1 MPHINRIRVN
11 NVKYNFGTQFYDD
24 FVMRFDGKNAL
35 YDLANGGGKSVLMLL
50 LFQNLIPNCTLDDK
64 QPIEK
69 LFRTGEGSTSIH
81 SLVEWKLDDCD
92 IQDGYRYMLTGFC
105 ARKAKDDEEHASS
118 GTAASIDYYNYVI
131 FYQNYNDN
139 DIVNLPLSKGKER
152 MTYVGLRSYLKSLEH
167 NDYSLRVHIFD
178 RKGEY
183 QRFISRF
190 GLYESQWEIIRG
202 INKTEGHVRTYFENT
217 YKTTRKV
224 VEDLF
229 IEEIIQK
236 AFIGKTEDDKEDM
249 AQTLMAIREKL
260 LELSQKRQEIAS
272 YDKQAEALEVF
283 RGRIESLVTLYQNED
298 KFRYELVKTYHGLQL
313 AVKQQ
318 ERQLE
323 EASKEQA
330 FTKKRIE
337 EIARK
342 LDTVKV
348 QKNQE
353 MLKHLENDTSAMD
366 AKIKA
371 LEADY
376 GRASLQLSK
385 AESMRDYAEYEDCR
399 KNAQVIRG
407 VIESSDT
414 GDKKLKTELA
424 GMAAQAKYLIDDK
437 LAELKKQLGETSEAH
452 AKAQS
457 EIQLNEETL
466 HQLDMALA
474 VLENNLERSGAEEK
488 AQIHEIAA
496 LRQSVNVLLIEGT
509 KREVDS
515 YQTKADRS
523 KKTLEDVK
531 DQKQALL
538 TKLTQMENERHEAH
552 IALTSA
558 EYEKKQL
565 DDFFEMLEKQQSKAE
580 HLLKVY
586 TAANYGQLKDL
597 IYGRYKKNAA
607 ELFMAA
613 QKQEKLSRY
622 VQQLKEKNPVQVSD
636 GVRDVM
642 DYLKRCHN
650 ISCMAGCEY
659 LKTAEP
665 EDKQQLLEN
674 MPFLPYAVLVRS
686 DFSKLHTDAV
696 LFEKDFGDYQIPIVR
711 FEAVMSGEPLFD
723 ENQVVLTGKNK
734 KLYTDDAAIEE
745 EIAKVEKQLEE
756 LKGYISRMEDQEQ
769 TYQEDLAYLHHFMG
783 EYYDLQAQ
791 NRARR
796 EQCEKQVEEIKASIE
811 ALEVSLADGR
821 AEVTETENKEKEAE
835 AAFTQANEELAV
847 VTQIYELNQK
857 LEALRKNRQQWQAQ
871 ENEKRSQRED
881 AEAKRKLLTENEAQ
895 AGRQEE
901 ALTKQQNTLTQLWQ
915 ELFLPYMVEAADCA
929 DGNVVLDN
937 NADMTEAVK
946 ESTGVNGDKENA
958 GKEDL
963 SDAQTGVVG
972 DDNALEK
979 AKAAY
984 AQMTLD
990 ELEVAFTSAKTVYE
1004 SGQTD
1009 IADKK
1014 KLLENYEKSM
1024 QHYERLIESRHVTL
1038 QELDELKANNLLEI
1052 YDDALLHTMK
1062 TDIDRI
1068 QQDIRLQKAMAED
1081 ARGNWH
1087 RLTGRVENAIAVIE
1101 EKYGAYKEV
1110 ELKNMDYDVF
1120 VQEYTQSYKQ
1130 LGDKLTEYARSL
1142 ESAAKNLRQLDDL
1155 RKDIERLFRSV
1166 GVTTAYTK
1174 DTERPDADFRQMSKQ
1189 LFERYEQLRKEE
1201 DLKKA
1206 EFERQKDELAE
1217 TLRQLKAFE
1226 LCDEIRYHIQLPTDS
1241 DEAEQMYADLKET
1254 ISIIM
1259 LEKDRVYKGIE
1270 DMVKIKQNF
1279 ETQCL
1284 QRCIDIRMELSRLP
1298 KMSVI
1303 TLDGEDIQMVTLKIP
1318 YVKEEF
1324 YSQRMAEYIDRIV
1337 EVSDKLASDDERLK
1351 YLRNQLSWK
1360 HLFSVIVTDMDSIRL
1375 SLYKRERIREQSRF
1389 LKYEEAVGSTGQ
1401 SQGIYIQFLIAVIN
1415 YISAINSRNA
1425 GASALKKVIFI
1436 DNPFGAAKDI
1446 YIWEPIFALLKAN
1459 NVQLIVPAR
1468 GATPAITGK
1477 FDVNYVLGQKIIG
1490 GRQQT
1495 VVVDYHSNVT
1505 IDEIEYKHIDFE
1517 QEVFDFV

>member
-92 IQDGYRYMLTGFC
+92 ILDGYRYMLTGFC
-105 ARKAKDDEEHASS
+105 ARKAKDDEEHEAGS
-118 GTAASIDYYNYVI
+118 AASIDYYNYVI

-139 DIVNLPLSKGKER
+139 DIVNLPLSRGKER

-183 QRFISRF
+183 QRFISRY

-260 LELSQKRQEIAS
+260 LELSKKRQEIAS
-272 YDKQAEALEVF
+272 YDKQAEAMEVF

-298 KFRYELVKTYHGLQL
+298 KFRYDLVKTYHGLLL
-313 AVKQQ
+313 ALKQQ

-323 EASKEQA
+323 ATGKEQA
-330 FTKKRIE
+330 FTKKHIE

-366 AKIKA
+366 AKIQV

-407 VIESSDT
+407 VIESSNT

-424 GMAAQAKYLIDDK
+424 GMAAQAKYLIDGK
-437 LAELKKQLGETSEAH
+437 LAELEKQLGETSEAH
-452 AKAQS
+452 AKVQS

-515 YQTKADRS
+515 YRTKADRS
-523 KKTLEDVK
+523 KKALEDVK
-531 DQKQALL
+531 DRKQALM
-538 TKLTQMENERHEAH
+538 TKLTQMENERYEAH

-565 DDFFEMLEKQQSKAE
+565 DDFFEMLEKKQPKAE

-586 TAANYGQLKDL
+586 TAANYGQLKSL

-607 ELFMAA
+607 ELFMTA

-659 LKTAEP
+659 LKTVES

-686 DFSKLHTDAV
+686 DFSKIHTDAV

-711 FEAVMSGEPLFD
+711 FEAVMSGKTLFD

-756 LKGYISRMEDQEQ
+756 LKSYISRMEDQEQ

-811 ALEVSLADGR
+811 ALEVSLANGR
-821 AEVTETENKEKEAE
+821 MEVTETENKEKEAE
-835 AAFTQANEELAV
+835 AAFAQTNEELAV

-857 LEALRKNRQQWQAQ
+857 LEALRQNRQQWQAQ
-871 ENEKRSQRED
+871 ENKKRSQREE
-881 AEAKRKLLTENEAQ
+881 AEVKRKLLTENEAQ

-915 ELFLPYMVEAADCA
+915 ALFLPYM
-929 DGNVVLDN
+929 
-937 NADMTEAVK
+937 T
-946 ESTGVNGDKENA
+946 
-958 GKEDL
+958 EDL
-963 SDAQTGVVG
+963 PDAQTGVSG
-972 DDNALEK
+972 NENALEK

-1024 QHYERLIESRHVTL
+1024 QHYERLIESRHMTL

-1062 TDIDRI
+1062 ADIDRI

-1142 ESAAKNLRQLDDL
+1142 ENAAKNLRQLDDL

-1324 YSQRMAEYIDRIV
+1324 YSQRMSEYIDRIV
-1337 EVSDKLASDDERLK
+1337 EVSDNLASDDERLK

-1477 FDVNYVLGQKIIG
+1477 FDVNYVLGQKLIG

-1505 IDEIEYKHIDFE
+1505 IDEVEYRHIEFE

>member
-92 IQDGYRYMLTGFC
+92 ILDGYRYMLTGFC
-105 ARKAKDDEEHASS
+105 ARKAKDDEEHEAGS
-118 GTAASIDYYNYVI
+118 AASIDYYNYVI

-139 DIVNLPLSKGKER
+139 DIVNLPLSRGKER

-183 QRFISRF
+183 QRFISRY

-236 AFIGKTEDDKEDM
+236 AFIGKTEGDKEDM

-260 LELSQKRQEIAS
+260 LELSKKRQEIAS
-272 YDKQAEALEVF
+272 YDKQAEAMEVF

-298 KFRYELVKTYHGLQL
+298 KFRYDLVKTYHGLLL
-313 AVKQQ
+313 ALKQQ

-323 EASKEQA
+323 ATSKEQA
-330 FTKKRIE
+330 FTKKHIE

-366 AKIKA
+366 AKIQA

-424 GMAAQAKYLIDDK
+424 RMAAQAKYLIDGK
-437 LAELKKQLGETSEAH
+437 LAELEKQLGETSEAH
-452 AKAQS
+452 AKVQS
-457 EIQLNEETL
+457 ELQLNEETL

-515 YQTKADRS
+515 YRTKDDRS
-523 KKTLEDVK
+523 KKALEDVK
-531 DQKQALL
+531 DRKQALL

-558 EYEKKQL
+558 EYDKKQL
-565 DDFFEMLEKQQSKAE
+565 DDFFEMLEKQQPKAE

-586 TAANYGQLKDL
+586 TAANYGQLKSL

-659 LKTAEP
+659 LKTVES
-665 EDKQQLLEN
+665 EDKQQLIEN

-686 DFSKLHTDAV
+686 DFSKLNTDAV

-711 FEAVMSGEPLFD
+711 FEAVMSGKPLFD

-734 KLYTDDAAIEE
+734 KLYTDDETIEE

-756 LKGYISRMEDQEQ
+756 LKSYISRMEDQEQ

-811 ALEVSLADGR
+811 ALEVSLANGR
-821 AEVTETENKEKEAE
+821 MEVTETENKVKEAE
-835 AAFTQANEELAV
+835 ATFAQTNEELAV

-857 LEALRKNRQQWQAQ
+857 LEALRQNRQQWQAQ
-871 ENEKRSQRED
+871 ENKKRSQREE
-881 AEAKRKLLTENEAQ
+881 AEVKRKLLTENEAQ

-915 ELFLPYMVEAADCA
+915 ALFLPYMA
-929 DGNVVLDN
+929 
-937 NADMTEAVK
+937 EAV
-946 ESTGVNGDKENA
+946 SDDIGINGDKKNA
-958 GKEDL
+958 GTEDL
-963 SDAQTGVVG
+963 PD
-972 DDNALEK
+972 
-979 AKAAY
+979 

-1024 QHYERLIESRHVTL
+1024 QHYERLIESRHMTL

-1062 TDIDRI
+1062 ADIDRI

-1142 ESAAKNLRQLDDL
+1142 ENAAKNLRQLDDL

-1217 TLRQLKAFE
+1217 ILRQLKAFE

-1303 TLDGEDIQMVTLKIP
+1303 TLDGEDIQMMTLKIP

-1324 YSQRMAEYIDRIV
+1324 YSQRMSEYIDRIV
-1337 EVSDKLASDDERLK
+1337 EVSDNLASDDERLK

-1477 FDVNYVLGQKIIG
+1477 FDVNYVLGQKLIG

-1505 IDEIEYKHIDFE
+1505 IDEVEYKHIEFE

>member
-64 QPIEK
+64 QPVEK
-69 LFRTGEGSTSIH
+69 LFRTSDGSTSIH
-81 SLVEWKLDDCD
+81 SLIEWKLDDCD

-105 ARKAKDDEEHASS
+105 ARKAKDDEEQESGSS
-118 GTAASIDYYNYVI
+118 ASIDYYNYVI

-167 NDYSLRVHIFD
+167 EDYSLKVYLFD

-183 QRFISRF
+183 QRFISRY

-236 AFIGKTEDDKEDM
+236 AFISKTEDEKEDM
-249 AQTLMAIREKL
+249 AQTLLAIREKL
-260 LELSQKRQEIAS
+260 LELSKKRQEIAS
-272 YDKQAEALEVF
+272 YDKQAEALDVF
-283 RGRIESLVTLYQNED
+283 RGRIESLVELYKNED
-298 KFRYELVKTYHGLQL
+298 QFRYDLVKTYHGLLL
-313 AVKQQ
+313 ALKQQ

-323 EASKEQA
+323 AASKEQA

-337 EIARK
+337 ETARK

-353 MLKHLENDTSAMD
+353 ALKHLENDTSAMD
-366 AKIKA
+366 AKIQA

-376 GRASLQLSK
+376 GRASMKLSR
-385 AESMRDYAEYEDCR
+385 AQSMRDYAEYEDCR

-407 VIESSDT
+407 VIESSNT
-414 GDKKLKTELA
+414 GDQKIKQNLA
-424 GMAAQAKYLIDDK
+424 SMASQAKQVIDQ
-437 LAELKKQLGETSEAH
+437 ELLQLTKDLSEVQKAHTDVLQNIKNHETHIRE
-452 AKAQS
+452 
-457 EIQLNEETL
+457 
-466 HQLDMALA
+466 LDMALA
-474 VLENNLERSGAEEK
+474 VLENNLSRSAQEEK
-488 AQIHEIAA
+488 TQIHEIAK

-509 KREVDS
+509 QREVES
-515 YQTKADRS
+515 YQTKVA
-523 KKTLEDVK
+523 KCQKALENIQNHK
-531 DQKQALL
+531 EALL
-538 TKLTQMENERHEAH
+538 TQLQNTEKELHQAH
-552 IALTSA
+552 IELTA
-558 EYEKKQL
+558 GEYEQKQL
-565 DDFFEMLEKQQSKAE
+565 ETFFEAFEKQQPKAE

-586 TAANYGQLKDL
+586 TAANYQQLNTL
-597 IYGRYKKNAA
+597 IYERYRKNAA
-607 ELFMAA
+607 EMFMAI
-613 QKQEKLSRY
+613 QKKEKLDRY
-622 VQQLKEKNPVQVSD
+622 IGQLKEKNPVQMSD

-650 ISCMAGCEY
+650 ISCIAGCEY
-659 LKTAEP
+659 LKNINDE
-665 EDKQQLLEN
+665 EKQQLLN
-674 MPFLPYAVLVRS
+674 AMPFLPYAVLVRS
-686 DFSKLHTDAV
+686 DFSKLYTDTV
-696 LFEKDFGDYQIPIVR
+696 LYEKNFGDYQIPILR
-711 FEAVMSGEPLFD
+711 FETVVSGEPLFD
-723 ENQVVLTGKNK
+723 ETQIVLTGKAK
-734 KLYTDDAAIEE
+734 KLYTDEAAISE
-745 EIAKVEKQLEE
+745 EIQKVQKQLEE
-756 LKGYISRMEDQEQ
+756 LQSYISRMEDQEQ
-769 TYQEDLAYLHHFMG
+769 TYQEDLTYLHHFMG
-783 EYYDLQAQ
+783 EYYDLQAKKRVQ
-791 NRARR
+791 K
-796 EQCEKQVEEIKASIE
+796 EQCEKRLHEIATSMKSFE
-811 ALEVSLADGR
+811 AAIQNDKNEIA
-821 AEVTETENKEKEAE
+821 ETEKQEQSASEVLAQAIEEA
-835 AAFTQANEELAV
+835 QV
-847 VTQIYELNQK
+847 VAQIYSLNEK
-857 LEALRKNRQQWQAQ
+857 LEALRQNQNTWSMQKKQNQDLRAEE
-871 ENEKRSQRED
+871 ENQGKRLEEEKTETQRKE
-881 AEAKRKLLTENEAQ
+881 EVLLQ
-895 AGRQEE
+895 R
-901 ALTKQQNTLTQLWQ
+901 QNTLTQMWQ
-915 ELFLPYMVEAADCA
+915 TLFSPYVDDEKNM
-929 DGNVVLDN
+929 
-937 NADMTEAVK
+937 K
-946 ESTGVNGDKENA
+946 
-958 GKEDL
+958 DL
-963 SDAQTGVVG
+963 S
-972 DDNALEK
+972 ES
-979 AKAAY
+979 Y
-984 AQMTLD
+984 AEMTLE

-1024 QHYERLIESRHVTL
+1024 QHYECLITGRHMTVK
-1038 QELDELKANNLLEI
+1038 ELDKLKADHLLEI
-1052 YDDALLHTMK
+1052 CDDAMLHTMQE
-1062 TDIDRI
+1062 DMDRI
-1068 QQDIRLQKAMAED
+1068 QQEIRLQKAMAED
-1081 ARGNWH
+1081 TRGNWH

-1120 VQEYTQSYKQ
+1120 VQEYTQSYKN
-1130 LGDKLTEYARSL
+1130 LNEKLAEYERHI
-1142 ESAAKNLRQLDDL
+1142 ESAGKSLRQLEDL

-1166 GVTTAYTK
+1166 GVTSAYTK
-1174 DTERPDADFRQMSKQ
+1174 DKERPDADFRQMSKQ
-1189 LFERYEQLRKEE
+1189 LFERYERLRKEE
-1201 DLKKA
+1201 DMKKA

-1226 LCDEIRYHIQLPTDS
+1226 LSDEIRYHVQLPTDS
-1241 DEAEQMYADLKET
+1241 DEADQMYQNLKET
-1254 ISIIM
+1254 INIIM

-1303 TLDGEDIQMVTLKIP
+1303 TLDGEDIQMVNLKIP

-1324 YSQRMAEYIDRIV
+1324 YAQRMSEYIDRIV
-1337 EVSDKLASDDERLK
+1337 EVSDQLGSDDERLK
-1351 YLRNQLSWK
+1351 YLRHQLSWK

-1477 FDVNYVLGQKIIG
+1477 FDVNYVLGQKLIG

-1505 IDEIEYKHIDFE
+1505 IDEVEYKHIDFE